1 MQVDWLHCPGVA
13 ASPDILSGA
22 YHFQGTRVP
31 IEALFANLADGATL
45 DDFLSWFPGVRRQ
58 DAESVL
64 RFASQILKTPQP
76 V

>member
-1 MQVDWLHCPGVA
+1 MQVDWLGCPGVA
-13 ASPDILSGA
+13 FNPDILSGA

-45 DDFLSWFPGVRRQ
+45 DEFLSWYPGVRRQ

-64 RFASQILKTPQP
+64 RFAAQILKTPQP